1 MHFCYYCPLKIAT
14 LKHCHVTHDDVT
26 KISKVMCRRSPYALH
41 TCTSMAIIIKIKA
54 CLMATVP
61 SIQTQCFTYGTFSDK
76 KRRRKKF
83 RTKAIAFPLRRSVR
97 KNQYGNPW
105 RIKWCINWQSEVLAW
120 VKWQMGNSEK
130 TTTSRYTN
138 YLPFCWRC
146 GICRLHWR
154 YVHVTEIISTP

>member
-1 MHFCYYCPLKIAT
+1 MCFCFYCPLKIAT

-130 TTTSRYTN
+130 KNNFQIHKLFTFLLEMRHMQAA
-138 YLPFCWRC
+138 LE
-146 GICRLHWR
+146 ICPCH
-154 YVHVTEIISTP
+154 